1 MIDIPIDLLFDY
13 AGTHSSPEPD
23 ILRQVRRETYQKVL
37 QPRMLSGPLQG
48 RLLSM
53 LSKISKPK
61 RILELGTFTGYATLC
76 LAEGLAPEG
85 QIITIDKNEEL
96 VDLQNKYFEK
106 SGKRQQI
113 KQYVGDALTI
123 IPELEGPFDL
133 VFIDADKK
141 NTHEYFNQC
150 LQKVPSGGLILT
162 DNVLWSGKVMQSIEP
177 GDIETEV
184 LHSFNEK
191 IANHPEV
198 ETVLLPLRD
207 GLTISRKH

>member
-1 MIDIPIDLLFDY
+1 
-13 AGTHSSPEPD
+13 
-23 ILRQVRRETYQKVL
+23 
-37 QPRMLSGPLQG
+37 MLSGPLQG

-123 IPELEGPFDL
+123 IPELEGHFDL